1 MFCFVGCEAMCSKLI
16 LARLGHHLPYRRCLG
31 YSFTGFYV
39 SSITPSST
47 GGQPAQIYYMS
58 KDSVPA
64 AHGSLNMMLIAVC
77 YQVVTLGY
85 AVAAFLL
92 LPSVRTGMGA
102 GLGLLLL
109 YGGAM
114 MLILTAGMLCMMFL
128 PNAAQ
133 RFTGGLVSLGGRL
146 RLVRHEAQT
155 REKLARQ
162 MDAYRE
168 GAACIPGKPES
179 SSRPAADHLSPA
191 HRPLCRTLRGL
202 PGLRPAR
209 ASASSSFWAPR
220 PWSPWQSAR
229 SPSPERWGWRKG
241 AP

>member
-1 MFCFVGCEAMCSKLI
+1 MCSKLI

-92 LPSVRTGMGA
+92 LPSVRAGMGA
-102 GLGLLLL
+102 
-109 YGGAM
+109 AVHRR
-114 MLILTAGMLCMMFL
+114 AGF
-128 PNAAQ
+128 
-133 RFTGGLVSLGGRL
+133 
-146 RLVRHEAQT
+146 
-155 REKLARQ
+155 
-162 MDAYRE
+162 
-168 GAACIPGKPES
+168 
-179 SSRPAADHLSPA
+179 
-191 HRPLCRTLRGL
+191 
-202 PGLRPAR
+202 
-209 ASASSSFWAPR
+209 
-220 PWSPWQSAR
+220 PWGTP
-229 SPSPERWGWRKG
+229 PSGQ
-241 AP
+241 A